1 MEEVINVFDWFQLAS
16 KKEKRMVQLRRYL
29 HQYPELS
36 FEEKRTHDFIVNQLS
51 QLSCNIETPVGRNG
65 IKATFKGAEDGPTIA
80 FRADFDA
87 LPVQEL
93 NDVPYRSKHEG
104 CMHACGHDGH
114 TAILLG
120 VAEIVNEHRHLL
132 KGNVVFIF
140 QYGEEI
146 MPGGSQEMID
156 AGCLQDVDKI
166 YGTHLWSGYPSGT
179 IYSRPG
185 AIMSSPDE
193 FSITI
198 QGKGGHGAKPHE
210 TIDPIV
216 IMAEFILS
224 AQKIVSRT
232 IDPVKEAVLTFGMV
246 QAGSTDSVIPD
257 TAFCK
262 GTVRTFDTALQN
274 HIQERMDKLLQGL
287 AVANDI
293 TYKMEYIKG
302 YLPVHNHPQA
312 YEVVKQAANDLHLRF
327 NESDLMMIGE
337 DFSHYL
343 KVRPGA
349 FFLTGCGNEDKGIT
363 APHHNPYFD
372 IDETAFKYAASE
384 FLKILEIEQVF

>member
-1 MEEVINVFDWFQLAS
+1 MTEEVINVFDWFQLAS

-93 NDVPYRSKHEG
+93 NDVPYHSKHEG

-166 YGTHLWSGYPSGT
+166 YGVVILQVQ
-179 IYSRPG
+179 
-185 AIMSSPDE
+185 
-193 FSITI
+193 FI
-198 QGKGGHGAKPHE
+198 Q
-210 TIDPIV
+210 
-216 IMAEFILS
+216 
-224 AQKIVSRT
+224 
-232 IDPVKEAVLTFGMV
+232 DPVRLW
-246 QAGSTDSVIPD
+246 
-257 TAFCK
+257 
-262 GTVRTFDTALQN
+262 
-274 HIQERMDKLLQGL
+274 HLLMNL
-287 AVANDI
+287 V
-293 TYKMEYIKG
+293 
-302 YLPVHNHPQA
+302 
-312 YEVVKQAANDLHLRF
+312 
-327 NESDLMMIGE
+327 
-337 DFSHYL
+337 
-343 KVRPGA
+343 
-349 FFLTGCGNEDKGIT
+349 
-363 APHHNPYFD
+363 
-372 IDETAFKYAASE
+372 
-384 FLKILEIEQVF
+384 

>member
-1 MEEVINVFDWFQLAS
+1 MI
-16 KKEKRMVQLRRYL
+16 QLRRYL

-36 FEEKRTHDFIVNQLS
+36 FEEKQTHDYIVNQLS
-51 QLSCNIETPVGRNG
+51 QLSCDIQTPVGRNG
-65 IKATFKGAEDGPTIA
+65 IKATFKGKGEGPTIA

-93 NDVPYRSKHEG
+93 NDVPYKSKNDG

-146 MPGGSQEMID
+146 MPGGSQEMIND
-156 AGCLQDVDKI
+156 GCLQDVDKI
-166 YGTHLWSGYPSGT
+166 YGTHLWSGYPTGT

-185 AIMSSPDE
+185 PIMASPDE

-198 QGKGGHGAKPHE
+198 QGRGGHGAKPQE

-224 AQKIVSRT
+224 AQKIVSRS
-232 IDPVKEAVLTFGMV
+232 IDPVKQAVLTFGMV
-246 QAGSTDSVIPD
+246 QAGSSDSVIPD
-257 TAFCK
+257 SAFCK
-262 GTVRTFDTALQN
+262 GTVRTFDTNLQN
-274 HIQERMDKLLQGL
+274 HIKTKMDKLLQGL

-293 TYKMEYIKG
+293 TYDFNYIKG
-302 YLPVHNHPQA
+302 YLPLHNHQQA
-312 YEVVKQAANDLHLRF
+312 YEVVKQAANDMHLRF

-349 FFLTGCGNEDKGIT
+349 FFLTGCGNQDKNIT

-372 IDETAFKYAASE
+372 IDESSFKYAASE
-384 FLKILEIEQVF
+384 FLKILELENVF

>member
-1 MEEVINVFDWFQLAS
+1 MFDWFQLAS
-16 KKEKRMVQLRRYL
+16 KKEKRMIQLRRYL
-29 HQYPELS
+29 HQYPELF
-36 FEEKRTHDFIVNQLS
+36 FEEKRTHNFIVNQLS
-51 QLSCNIETPVGRNG
+51 CEIDTPVGRNG
-65 IKATFKGAEDGPTIA
+65 IKAIFKCNEDGPTIP

-87 LPVQEL
+87 LPVYEQ
-93 NDVPYRSKHEG
+93 NDVPYRSKNDG

-156 AGCLQDVDKI
+156 DGCLKNVDKI

-185 AIMSSPDE
+185 AMMASPDE

-216 IMAEFILS
+216 ITAEFILS

-232 IDPVKEAVLTFGMV
+232 IDPVKEAVITFGMI

-262 GTVRTFDTALQN
+262 GTVRTFDTKLQS
-274 HIQERMDKLLQGL
+274 HVQHKMDKLLQGL
-287 AVANDI
+287 AIANDI
-293 TYKMEYIKG
+293 TYDMEYIKG
-302 YLPVHNHPQA
+302 YLPVHNHPQSFD
-312 YEVVKQAANDLHLRF
+312 VVKRAANELHLRF
-327 NESDLMMIGE
+327 NDSELMMIGE

-349 FFLTGCGNEDKGIT
+349 FFITGCGNKDKGIT
-363 APHHNPYFD
+363 TPHHNPKFD
-372 IDETAFKYAASE
+372 IDESSFKYAASE
-384 FLKILEIEQVF
+384 FLKILEIEEVF

>member
-1 MEEVINVFDWFQLAS
+1 MTEEVINVFDWFQLAS

-185 AIMSSPDE
+185 AIMASPDE

-274 HIQERMDKLLQGL
+274 HIQEKMDKLLQGL

-349 FFLTGCGNEDKGIT
+349 FFLTGCGNEDKAIT

-372 IDETAFKYAASE
+372 IDAVSYTHLTLPTNRE
-384 FLKILEIEQVF
+384 V

>member
-1 MEEVINVFDWFQLAS
+1 MFDWFQLAS

-185 AIMSSPDE
+185 AIMASPDE

-274 HIQERMDKLLQGL
+274 HIQEKMDKLLQGL

-293 TYKMEYIKG
+293 TYKME
-302 YLPVHNHPQA
+302 
-312 YEVVKQAANDLHLRF
+312 
-327 NESDLMMIGE
+327 
-337 DFSHYL
+337 
-343 KVRPGA
+343 
-349 FFLTGCGNEDKGIT
+349 
-363 APHHNPYFD
+363 
-372 IDETAFKYAASE
+372 
-384 FLKILEIEQVF
+384 

>member
-1 MEEVINVFDWFQLAS
+1 
-16 KKEKRMVQLRRYL
+16 MVQLRRYL

-185 AIMSSPDE
+185 AIMASPDE

-274 HIQERMDKLLQGL
+274 HIQEKMDKLLQGL